1 MPSRRKTREFVL
13 QVLFAADFTD
23 HDPEETLQLLEDH
36 FASDDDEPVRTH
48 RVMSSFAHEL
58 VSAFSRDQ
66 EAIDQL
72 IMRLSKHWK
81 LYRMTGVDRNLL
93 RMAVTEMICI
103 DGTPG
108 RVVLDEAVEIGKRYG
123 TDHSASF
130 VNGILDR
137 VHTLGNLAGSKRK
150 LSDILKELDQDTIRD

>member
-1 MPSRRKTREFVL
+1 ML
-13 QVLFAADFTD
+13 QVLFAADFTG
-23 HDPEETLQLLEDH
+23 HDPEETLQLLENH
-36 FASDDDEPVRTH
+36 FSSEDEEPVRTH

-66 EAIDQL
+66 EAIDKL

-93 RMAVTEMICI
+93 RLAVTEMICTE
-103 DGTPG
+103 GTPG

-137 VHTLGNLAGSKRK
+137 VHTLGYLPGTKRT
-150 LSDILKELDQDTIRD
+150 LSEILKELDQESPRD